1 MIPMSLFWVGSVQS
15 NQLTVNCTQ
24 IVTMGF
30 NETDNVYNN
39 LVHITFHRMKTDV
52 MLELAMTSSSLVLD
66 TTLNINILQVLFVT
80 FHYTNYHIT
89 SILTASSN

>member
-1 MIPMSLFWVGSVQS
+1 
-15 NQLTVNCTQ
+15 
-24 IVTMGF
+24 
-30 NETDNVYNN
+30 
-39 LVHITFHRMKTDV
+39 MKTDV

-89 SILTASSN
+89 SILTASSNWVFFLHVMANVMTHFRQGARTNIWMRAQM